1 MKTEDRV
8 IALTERY
15 VKTVQE
21 WGNYMG
27 TLTACA
33 SDEVEQIKNRA
44 DDMCG
49 ALVLGANALR
59 EKMERE
65 KGCEYCKQAEPIAYG
80 KDSLMREGYIYLDEN
95 LLTAD
100 LYWES
105 MAAAVCYC
113 PMCGRKLGVEHD
125 G

>member
-1 MKTEDRV
+1 MNCACEFCEENRWAYEMA
-8 IALTERY
+8 IA
-15 VKTVQE
+15 
-21 WGNYMG
+21 
-27 TLTACA
+27 
-33 SDEVEQIKNRA
+33 
-44 DDMCG
+44 
-49 ALVLGANALR
+49 ALR